1 MTHGTKSVMARRGRS
16 KSASP
21 AGRLVSKAQKTCSTC
36 KAFTTTDDNGGHCQR
51 HPPTVFTTHQGSI
64 GYWPPVRKDSWC
76 LEHVRK

>member
-1 MTHGTKSVMARRGRS
+1 MNASSRPVPAQRTRRVACVES
-16 KSASP
+16 KP
-21 AGRLVSKAQKTCSTC
+21 KNLTCSTC